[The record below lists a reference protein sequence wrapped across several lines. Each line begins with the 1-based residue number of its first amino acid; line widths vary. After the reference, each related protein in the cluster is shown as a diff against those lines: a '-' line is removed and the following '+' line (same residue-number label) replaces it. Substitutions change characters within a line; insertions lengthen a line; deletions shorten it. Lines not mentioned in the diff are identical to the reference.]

1 MPTWRKSV
9 RTALQKTCY
18 VTVKKAPTGAAF
30 GNKQVAM
37 KIGETTHFY
46 LYPSSTDE
54 GFATAVFSS
63 GDDSVV
69 SVTKNGAVTANAAGA
84 ATVTATVFNGKSAEV
99 TVTVTDN
106 GGFTEKTTISPT
118 GLMEDSA
125 WSSTRLADV
134 PAGSKAEQY
143 GASDDGRW
151 LKVKLD
157 GKYGDNLFTLSLAG
171 KQFQPD
177 YYQTEHSTHY
187 LRLNI
192 QTGTKKKAKK

>member
-1 MPTWRKSV
+1 M

-118 GLMEDSA
+118 GLMEDST

-157 GKYGDNLFTLSLAG
+157 GKYGWIYNKAFEDITNYTDFTTETLPVMADDLLFEIGTD
-171 KQFQPD
+171 KRDIFD
-177 YYQTEHSTHY
+177 YVY
-187 LRLNI
+187 
-192 QTGTKKKAKK
+192 